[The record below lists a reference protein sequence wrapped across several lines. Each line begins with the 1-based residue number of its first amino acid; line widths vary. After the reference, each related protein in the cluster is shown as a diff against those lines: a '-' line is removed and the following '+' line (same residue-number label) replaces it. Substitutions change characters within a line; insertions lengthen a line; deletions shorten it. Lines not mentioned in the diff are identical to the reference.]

1 LRSPAAVTST
11 SYTLL
16 FPLTFLSSAFVDPD
30 TLPAGLEAIVNANP
44 VSALVD
50 ASRGLMAGNAAGS
63 DIAVVLATTAVLTAI
78 FLPLTTHLYRTRA

>member
-1 LRSPAAVTST
+1 VMELVRMLAKCGELAELRS
-11 SYTLL
+11 
-16 FPLTFLSSAFVDPD
+16 VDPD

-50 ASRGLMAGNAAGS
+50 ASRGLMDGNAAGS